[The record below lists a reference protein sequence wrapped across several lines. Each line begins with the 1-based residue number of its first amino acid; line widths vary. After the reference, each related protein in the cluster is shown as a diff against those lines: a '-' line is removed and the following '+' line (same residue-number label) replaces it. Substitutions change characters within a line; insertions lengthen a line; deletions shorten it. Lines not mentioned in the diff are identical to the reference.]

1 MKIEKCPI
9 SSSTERVTYL
19 DLGNVPLVNNLC
31 ATKEESL
38 NCEKFPLAIQFFP
51 KSQLTSLTE
60 VVNKE
65 RLFLNYLY
73 KSGVNKPYLKHCA
86 EMYDYLNQKI
96 GFNSGDLVV
105 DVGGN
110 DGTLLMEFRKE
121 NRSLHYLNIDC
132 SKSFIV
138 DNAENNIEYL
148 NEYFC
153 KDTVLPYKARIITS
167 TNVFQH
173 TKDIRSFVQGIERNL
188 SSDGVWCLEFP
199 YILTTLTS
207 DNYDQVYHEHVYY
220 YCLRNIDDLLSQEG
234 LRIINVSYH
243 NMHAGT
249 LRVLAVKEKSWR
261 LPDCTILSFLNL
273 ERTLTEEYCLKWGLR
288 AQEKI
293 REFQYFLHKLLSDG
307 SYIAGFGAAAKGCVF
322 LNSCEVT
329 DDMVP
334 FIIDDTPFKQNK
346 FVPGTGIQI
355 ISRESLKAFQPDYIL
370 ILAHNFKDYIID
382 SLRNEYKGKYIIMFP
397 DIKII

>member
-1 MKIEKCPI
+1 MKIERCPI

-51 KSQLTSLTE
+51 ESQLTSLTE

-132 SKSFIV
+132 
-138 DNAENNIEYL
+138 
-148 NEYFC
+148 
-153 KDTVLPYKARIITS
+153 R
-167 TNVFQH
+167 
-173 TKDIRSFVQGIERNL
+173 
-188 SSDGVWCLEFP
+188 
-199 YILTTLTS
+199 
-207 DNYDQVYHEHVYY
+207 
-220 YCLRNIDDLLSQEG
+220 
-234 LRIINVSYH
+234 
-243 NMHAGT
+243 
-249 LRVLAVKEKSWR
+249 
-261 LPDCTILSFLNL
+261 FL
-273 ERTLTEEYCLKWGLR
+273 
-288 AQEKI
+288 
-293 REFQYFLHKLLSDG
+293 
-307 SYIAGFGAAAKGCVF
+307 
-322 LNSCEVT
+322 
-329 DDMVP
+329 
-334 FIIDDTPFKQNK
+334 
-346 FVPGTGIQI
+346 
-355 ISRESLKAFQPDYIL
+355 
-370 ILAHNFKDYIID
+370 
-382 SLRNEYKGKYIIMFP
+382 
-397 DIKII
+397 